1 MTNRKERMR
10 RVLTTA
16 VVAAGLSAAAGGGM
30 SGAQEPAGSGVMGPL
45 RPDPPRLV
53 VVIVVDQFTSRY
65 VEAYGHQWSAGLAR
79 LFTTGAQFPLAAY
92 SYGYTVTCAGHH
104 TIGTGTVPATH
115 GLIGNDWYD
124 RAAGRSV
131 TCTSAPSVAPVGFGG
146 GPVSEHHAPVWLRT
160 STFADELRLQ
170 ATRPPRILSL
180 SLKARSAI
188 GLAGHA
194 GPNTMVV
201 WEEDNGTW
209 ATSEAY
215 TQTAW
220 PEVDDYVK
228 RHPIAAA
235 YGQTWDRAMPAS
247 RYLYDDDVPQEPA
260 VRVFP
265 HSLASK
271 SGKPD
276 NSFVSQWER
285 SPWSDAYLGDMAG
298 ALAERLK
305 LGQQPGTDY
314 LAVSFSALDLVGH
327 QFGPRSHEV
336 QDVLARL
343 DAVLGRLFATLDRTV
358 GAGRYTVAFS
368 ADHGVVPFPEHSAAA
383 GLDAGRTSSGAV
395 RQAIQGALTAAFG
408 EGTYVANAGVPNV
421 VLAPGVLDRVLG
433 QPDAKRAVEAAV
445 LAVPGI
451 GGIYWAPQL
460 ADRTTTDDE
469 ILRALRLSYVP
480 GRSGDLNVV
489 LRPYWLASGSGTSH
503 GTPYKYDQQ
512 VPVVFMG
519 AGIQRGRYLT
529 PASPVDIAPTLG
541 ALTGVRM
548 ARTDGRVLTDA
559 LAR

>member
-1 MTNRKERMR
+1 MTAGRPH
-10 RVLTTA
+10 RVLTT
-16 VVAAGLSAAAGGGM
+16 VALSAGLAIAAAGAGM
-30 SGAQEPAGSGVMGPL
+30 VRAQAPASPAASAPI
-45 RPDPPRLV
+45 RPEAPRLV
-53 VVIVVDQFTSRY
+53 VVIVADQFTTRY
-65 VEAYGHQWSAGLAR
+65 VESYGHQWSAGLRR
-79 LFTTGAQFPLAAY
+79 LFTTGAYFPLAAY
-92 SYGYTVTCAGHH
+92 PYAYTVTCAGHH
-104 TIGTGTVPATH
+104 TISTGTVPATH
-115 GLIGNDWYD
+115 GMIGNDWFD
-124 RAAGRSV
+124 RTSGRSMA
-131 TCTSAPSVAPVGFGG
+131 CTSAPAVAPVAFGG
-146 GPVSEHHAPVWLRT
+146 GAVSEHHAPVWLRT
-160 STFADELRLQ
+160 PTFADELRLQ

-188 GLAGHA
+188 GLAGRG

-215 TQTAW
+215 TKVPW
-220 PEVDDYVK
+220 PEVDEYVK
-228 RHPIAAA
+228 AHPITAA
-235 YGQTWDRAMPAS
+235 YGQTWDRVMPVS
-247 RYLYDDDVPQEPA
+247 RYLHEDDVAQEPSP
-260 VRVFP
+260 RVFP
-265 HSLASK
+265 HLLTSK

-276 NSFVSQWER
+276 NSFVSLWER
-285 SPWSDAYLGDMAG
+285 SPWSDAYLGDMAS

-314 LAVSFSALDLVGH
+314 LAVSFSSLDLVGH
-327 QFGPRSHEV
+327 PFGPRSHEV

-343 DAVLGRLFATLDRTV
+343 DAVLGRLFVTLDRRV
-358 GAGRYTVAFS
+358 GAARYTVAFS
-368 ADHGVVPFPEHSAAA
+368 SDHGVVPFPEHSLAA
-383 GLDAGRTSSGAV
+383 GMDAGRTSAGAL
-395 RQAIQGALTAAFG
+395 RQAIQTALTKAFG

-421 VLAPGVLDRVLG
+421 ALAPGVLDRVLS

-451 GGIYWAPQL
+451 GAMYWAPQL
-460 ADRTTTDDE
+460 ADPTATDDA

-480 GRSGDLNVV
+480 GRSGDLMVV
-489 LRPYWLASGSGTSH
+489 LRPYWLASGTGTSH
-503 GTPYKYDQQ
+503 GTPHHYDQQ

-548 ARTDGRVLTDA
+548 ARTDGRVLIEA